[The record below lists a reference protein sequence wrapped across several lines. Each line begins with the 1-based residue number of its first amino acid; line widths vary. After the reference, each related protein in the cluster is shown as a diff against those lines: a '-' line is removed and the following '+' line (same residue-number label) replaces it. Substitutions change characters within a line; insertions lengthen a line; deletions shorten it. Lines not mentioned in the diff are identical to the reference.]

1 MLVGL
6 WSLRGVWYDVRGC
19 GARTH
24 ARRHR
29 LVTAHPAIRLSH
41 GCETREWVHGAAPGW
56 GITSGV
62 FVAPHERAR
71 VSIRVY
77 TRGSVCFVGIVA
89 VGIEAEVRKV
99 EPPLT
104 RRHRGAAPS
113 RAHRE

>member
-1 MLVGL
+1 MLVGF
-6 WSLRGVWYDVRGC
+6 WSLRGVRDDVRGC

-77 TRGSVCFVGIVA
+77 TRGSVCFVGIVT
-89 VGIEAEVRKV
+89 VGIEAEVREV

-104 RRHRGAAPS
+104 IRHRGAAPS